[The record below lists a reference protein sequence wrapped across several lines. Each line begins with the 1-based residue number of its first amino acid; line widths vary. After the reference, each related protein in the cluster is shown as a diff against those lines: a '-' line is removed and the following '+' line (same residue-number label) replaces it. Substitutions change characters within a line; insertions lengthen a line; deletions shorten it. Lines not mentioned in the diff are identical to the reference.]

1 VNCALRG
8 RLKRKG
14 DVKICGRMEFFRY
27 LYVFWEE
34 LEELWESIILQ
45 LPFLNKVLGA
55 CNKGELLE
63 LL

>member
-1 VNCALRG
+1 
-8 RLKRKG
+8 LKRKG